1 MRFSLGRVLTI
12 LVALY
17 AAGPLS
23 AATKVDQVRDKL
35 VRLQENDL
43 WGEAM
48 LAGGQIR
55 SIKVDSLSSDSVA
68 VNEVLGALQRHAAVY
83 ALADIRSLRELGV
96 HRIPLRRAPYRSPKS
111 MIAAL
116 GLEILVP
123 GGGYFYLGESRQG
136 LALLGFAS
144 AAVATAFATRKDGIA
159 GWAPIVTW
167 VKIASLL
174 HLGDEVDALNRSYQE
189 GVALGLGPTPDAAG
203 PALQLGWSF

>member
-1 MRFSLGRVLTI
+1 MRFFLGSVLTI
-12 LVALY
+12 LVGLNAT
-17 AAGPLS
+17 APLG
-23 AATKVDQVRDKL
+23 AATEADQVRDKL
-35 VRLQENDL
+35 VRLQEDDL

-68 VNEVLGALQRHAAVY
+68 VSEVLGALQRRAAVY
-83 ALADIRSLRELGV
+83 ALADIHSLRELGV
-96 HRIPLRRAPYRSPKS
+96 HRIPLRRAPYRASKS

-116 GLEILVP
+116 GLEILAP

-136 LALLGFAS
+136 LALLGFSS
-144 AAVATAFATRKDGIA
+144 AAVATALATRKDGIA

-174 HLGDEVDALNRSYQE
+174 HLGDEVKALNRSFQE
-189 GVALGLGPTPDAAG
+189 GAALGLGPAPDAAG
-203 PALQLGWSF
+203 PALQLSWSF